1 VSLYKKQIEQL
12 VALQLVDHEIFNI
25 KNEIRKLPEEVAE
38 MEKKFSVIDEQRG
51 KIVDKME
58 YLTSQEKRVNA
69 DIEEDTRRIEDSK
82 NKMMQVENTRE
93 YHAMIREVDNMER
106 ANRTREEEK
115 MILMEEIQRQQ
126 DMFSDIDSQYKE
138 IKQEYDAKSESLQSK
153 LNEHNKELDKLMDR
167 RRAST
172 QEVPPPILAR
182 YEFIRERLE
191 NPVIVPV
198 ASSICQG
205 CNISI
210 PPQTFIELQKIQ
222 QILSCPNC
230 QRLIYWEEHFDAGE
244 APSPK
249 KKAPIIRDDVQENPA
264 GETDEA
270 LEAVDSEE

>member
-1 VSLYKKQIEQL
+1 MSLYKKQIEQL
-12 VALQLVDHEIFNI
+12 VALQQVDHEIFDI
-25 KNEIRKLPEEVAE
+25 KGEIRKLPEEVTE
-38 MEKKFSVIDEQRG
+38 MEKKFSAIEAERV

-69 DIEEDTRRIEDSK
+69 DIEEDARQIEDSK

-126 DMFSDIDSQYKE
+126 DLFADVDGRYNE
-138 IKQEYDAKSESLQSK
+138 IKQEYDVKNESLQEKLDELNSK
-153 LNEHNKELDKLMDR
+153 MDSLMGHR
-167 RRAST
+167 SASA
-172 QEVPPPILAR
+172 QEVPPPVLAR

-198 ASSICQG
+198 ISSVCTG
-205 CNISI
+205 CNIAI

-230 QRLIYWEEHFDAGE
+230 QRLIYWKEHFDPTGA
-244 APSPK
+244 ADVK
-249 KKAPIIRDDVQENPA
+249 K
-264 GETDEA
+264 ETSGKKVSLMEDLEEDA
-270 LEAVDSEE
+270 LEAVGEED

>member
-1 VSLYKKQIEQL
+1 MSLYKKQIEQL
-12 VALQLVDHEIFNI
+12 VALQQVDHEIFDI
-25 KNEIRKLPEEVAE
+25 KGEIRKLPEEVTE
-38 MEKKFSVIDEQRG
+38 MEKKFSAIEAERV

-69 DIEEDTRRIEDSK
+69 DIEEDARQIEESK

-126 DMFSDIDSQYKE
+126 DLFADVDGRYNE
-138 IKQEYDAKSESLQSK
+138 IKQEYDVKNESLQEKLDELNSK
-153 LNEHNKELDKLMDR
+153 MDSLMGHR
-167 RRAST
+167 SASA
-172 QEVPPPILAR
+172 QEVPPPVLAR

-198 ASSICQG
+198 ISSVCTG
-205 CNISI
+205 CNIAI

-230 QRLIYWEEHFDAGE
+230 QRLIYWKEHFDPTGA
-244 APSPK
+244 ADVK
-249 KKAPIIRDDVQENPA
+249 K
-264 GETDEA
+264 ETSGKKVSLMEDLEEDA
-270 LEAVDSEE
+270 LEAVGEED

>member
-1 VSLYKKQIEQL
+1 MSLYKKQIEQL
-12 VALQLVDHEIFNI
+12 VALQQVDHEIFDI
-25 KNEIRKLPEEVAE
+25 KGEIRKLPEEVAE
-38 MEKKFSVIDEQRG
+38 MEKTFSVIEAERI

-58 YLTSQEKRVNA
+58 YLTSQEKRVNT
-69 DIEEDTRRIEDSK
+69 DMEEDARHIDDSK

-126 DMFSDIDSQYKE
+126 DMFADVDGRYNE
-138 IKQEYDAKSESLQSK
+138 IKQEYDAKNASLEEK
-153 LNEHNKELDKLMDR
+153 LDELNRKLGSLMEHR
-167 RRAST
+167 SASAK
-172 QEVPPPILAR
+172 EVPPPVLAR
-182 YEFIRERLE
+182 YEFIRERLK

-198 ASSICQG
+198 VSSVCLG

-230 QRLIYWEEHFDAGE
+230 QRLIYWKEHFDPTDTVDLKKE
-244 APSPK
+244 ALGKHSS
-249 KKAPIIRDDVQENPA
+249 AAEDLEDD
-264 GETDEA
+264 A
-270 LEAVDSEE
+270 LEAVGEDN